1 MRILRLCHR
10 KNDPSIPE
18 NHDKQSVLIPPLK
31 RNFPVTLRLLQKK
44 ETTIRIIHFNP
55 KKMKK
60 IFTLCS
66 IVTLSLFA
74 NNTFAQF
81 NENFDNGFASLQA
94 NCWQLTDM
102 MHATSP
108 SGYVI
113 NGNGSAYSEP
123 PVSSTDLRIMR
134 TPYLIFG
141 TTVNVSFLY
150 RISNNLTG
158 QATRFIKLDLVNSAG
173 VVVQTLDSF
182 SINNAATTAT
192 LYSQTI
198 AVTNPGVYRFSL
210 TLGGKTGA
218 GSVRTSID
226 DLNVNAGLVG
236 CDDVVINKLLPV
248 HLISFQGN
256 MNKNNKV
263 TLNWTVA
270 DNEIANNFEIERSS
284 NGRDFTSTGVVFASE
299 KMGTEN
305 YMFYETTSGTDKVMY
320 RLKMIDKNHVINY
333 SKILIFQLKSTISN
347 NIKVIGNP
355 VNDKLT
361 FSYTSPASQ
370 IVDVKIYDISGKV
383 LLKNKVTSMEGN
395 NVISLPLS
403 STFKAG
409 MYVVEVNNGTE
420 LQSSKFVKQ

>member
-1 MRILRLCHR
+1 
-10 KNDPSIPE
+10 
-18 NHDKQSVLIPPLK
+18 
-31 RNFPVTLRLLQKK
+31 
-44 ETTIRIIHFNP
+44 
-55 KKMKK
+55 MKK

-74 NNTFAQF
+74 NNTFAQIT
-81 NENFDNGFASLQA
+81 ENFDNGFAPLQA
-94 NCWQLTDM
+94 NCWQFTDM

-123 PVSSTDLRIMR
+123 PVSSDSLRIMR
-134 TPYLIFG
+134 TPFLLFG
-141 TTVNVSFLY
+141 TTIDISFVY
-150 RISNNLTG
+150 RISGNLTG
-158 QATRFIKLDLVNSAG
+158 LSKRFIKLDLVNSAG
-173 VVVQTLDSF
+173 IVVQTLDSF
-182 SINNAATTAT
+182 NISNAATTAT

-210 TLGGKTGA
+210 TMGGKTGA
-218 GSVRTSID
+218 GTVRTSID
-226 DLNVNAGLVG
+226 DLNVNAPVIG
-236 CDDVVINKLLPV
+236 CDDLVINKLLPV

-284 NGRDFTSTGVVFASE
+284 NGRDFTTIGVVLATE

-320 RLKMIDKNHVINY
+320 RLKMIDKNHKIDF
-333 SKILIFQLKSTISN
+333 SKVLIFQLKSTISN
-347 NIKVIGNP
+347 NIKLIGNP

-361 FSYTSPASQ
+361 FSYTSPVTQ

-383 LLKNKVTSMEGN
+383 LLKNKVNSMEGS

-420 LQSSKFVKQ
+420 LHSSKFVKQ